1 MFLLSHSNT
10 SGNLGE
16 LEEAVETLTCWLM
29 FPQQISFSQTSPL
42 VSINIRELDYE
53 LEISILR

>member
-1 MFLLSHSNT
+1 MSPMFLLNHSNT

-29 FPQQISFSQTSPL
+29 FSWHFSFAQTSTR
-42 VSINIRELDYE
+42 VSI
-53 LEISILR
+53 